1 MPPRPAC
8 GERAGVRGL
17 FAARHAQVERKIA
30 PHPESARIPTY
41 PRKQGEVTG
50 RVVDFAGVTITRC
63 KGAAS

>member
-1 MPPRPAC
+1 
-8 GERAGVRGL
+8 VRGL

-50 RVVDFAGVTITRC
+50 RVVDFAGV
-63 KGAAS
+63 